1 MPSANWLVE
10 AAARRCQE
18 ETMKRKFQELPHDI
32 GGNPNLLIG
41 RCRRNPSQASFSFD
55 TVGDANGKG
64 H

>member
-1 MPSANWLVE
+1 
-10 AAARRCQE
+10 
-18 ETMKRKFQELPHDI
+18 MKRKFQELPHDI